1 MKRSIVISTVN
12 VDSNGEPISSNLNLV
27 AGKTQIYSNCVTL
40 SSSLPLFKMTQSN
53 SNPNESDISIEN
65 SFHSDGDIIEDEMEI
80 EELLEQNISVD
91 CPQPKDLFDCVT
103 KTEYSMDDIDDTS
116 AENTSFIGEADLN
129 CDNVNT
135 LLDDRLTNYVEVI
148 ETNDE
153 TDDEQQSDLN
163 VLLYENFSRKDL
175 IDELVAA
182 KRRINELE
190 TKLDDIQNI
199 HLSMIQN
206 LNNFNKVM
214 IS

>member
-65 SFHSDGDIIEDEMEI
+65 SFHSDDIIEDEMEI

>member
-1 MKRSIVISTVN
+1 MKRSIFISTVN

-53 SNPNESDISIEN
+53 PNESDISIES

-80 EELLEQNISVD
+80 EELLLGQNISED
-91 CPQPKDLFDCVT
+91 CPQPKDLLDCVT

-116 AENTSFIGEADLN
+116 AENASFIGEADLN

-135 LLDDRLTNYVEVI
+135 LLDDRLPNYVEVI

-190 TKLDDIQNI
+190 TKLDNIQNI

>member
-1 MKRSIVISTVN
+1 
-12 VDSNGEPISSNLNLV
+12 
-27 AGKTQIYSNCVTL
+27 
-40 SSSLPLFKMTQSN
+40 MTQSN

-65 SFHSDGDIIEDEMEI
+65 SFHSDDIIEDEMEI